1 MDGWAVEIF
10 SYDGAP
16 CMHVKLREGE
26 GILSA
31 TENHDC
37 HWILTP
43 DRARQIGQ
51 GLMEWADRI
60 KENNNV

>member
-1 MDGWAVEIF
+1 MEDWAVEIF
-10 SYDGAP
+10 TYDGAP
-16 CMHVKLREGE
+16 CMHFKMREGE

-43 DRARQIGQ
+43 ERAREIGKM
-51 GLMEWADRI
+51 LIE
-60 KENNNV
+60 